1 MPARRLPRGWP
12 SLVVWPVVLVDAVL
26 TVLVVVDRLPAGQMA
41 SSSASGVLLAAAVE
55 SSFLVV
61 GALLVLRRPENVVAW
76 LLLGVATLWPWWSV
90 AFADV
95 AGGWVPPIVL
105 LGVQLLLRFPDGAL
119 PSPRWRWFSAASWV
133 LLVVLTVVMTTTS
146 ATTNDGHANPYYVAW
161 TEPLVVLVLLLPAWV
176 VASAASLVLRYRR
189 ADRAVREQIRW
200 LAWAGSVVAGLYT
213 VVLVWSIAVD
223 ASGTHTGG
231 TLGVV
236 TTVLESVTLA
246 SFILLP
252 VSVGVAI
259 LRYRLYEIDRIIS
272 RTASYTVVTALVVAT
287 FAVVVLLA
295 GRLLPSGSQLGVA
308 LATLAAAAVVRPL
321 LTAVRTRVDRW
332 FNRTRYDAR
341 RVVEGFG
348 ARLRDE
354 VQTSTVVEDLRAVV
368 ASTLEPAAV
377 TVWLRGPGS
386 APVSPR

>member
-1 MPARRLPRGWP
+1 VPARRLSRGWVA
-12 SLVVWPVVLVDAVL
+12 LVVWPVVLVDVVL
-26 TVLVVVDRLPAGQMA
+26 TALVVVDRLPAGQMA

-61 GALLVLRRPENVVAW
+61 GALLALRRPEHVVAW
-76 LLLGVATLWPWWSV
+76 LLLGVATLWPLWSV

-119 PSPRWRWFSAASWV
+119 PSRRWRWFSTASWV

-146 ATTNDGHANPYYVAW
+146 PTTNQGAANPYYVAW
-161 TEPLVVLVLLLPAWV
+161 TEPFVVLVLLLPVWV
-176 VASAASLVLRYRR
+176 VASAVSLVLRYRR
-189 ADRAVREQIRW
+189 ADRIVREQIRW
-200 LAWAGSVVAGLYT
+200 LAWAGSVVAVLYS
-213 VVLVWSIAVD
+213 VVLGWSIAVD
-223 ASGTHTGG
+223 ASGPRTGG
-231 TLGVV
+231 AVGVV

-246 SFILLP
+246 SFVLLP

-287 FAVVVLLA
+287 FAVVVLLL
-295 GRLLPSGSQLGVA
+295 GRLLPSGSQLAVA

-321 LTAVRTRVDRW
+321 LAAVRARVDRW

-341 RVVEGFG
+341 RVVEAFG

-354 VQTSTVVEDLRAVV
+354 VHASTVVEDLRGVV
-368 ASTLEPAAV
+368 ATTLEPARV
-377 TVWLRGPGS
+377 TVWLRDHP
-386 APVSPR
+386 AQVSSR